1 MNSDLI
7 GKIKIAQENSNTYA
21 KPKLVDGIQILKST
35 HGRTKLTNSENSAKS
50 KIKVINFRRGHH
62 GRTPLESKIKPRLKK
77 VTNSNQDLQKKWNK
91 LSSGLKIQAVLV
103 FITKLSV
110 KLNPDQVN
118 QLKYLLISAIS
129 QKKLNCLA
137 DVNYD
142 SEQGHLIGINKVKYF
157 KDQGKF
163 VLMSTV
169 VEHSISLDSF
179 GN

>member
-7 GKIKIAQENSNTYA
+7 EKIKIAQENSNTYA

-35 HGRTKLTNSENSAKS
+35 HGRTQLTNSNKS
-50 KIKVINFRRGHH
+50 KIKVLNFRRGHH
-62 GRTPLESKIKPRLKK
+62 VRTPHESKFKPRLKK
-77 VTNSNQDLQKKWNK
+77 VINPNQDLQKKWNK

-110 KLNPDQVN
+110 QLNPDQVN

-142 SEQGHLIGINKVKYF
+142 SEQGHLIGVNKVKYF

-169 VEHSISLDSF
+169 VENSLSLDSF